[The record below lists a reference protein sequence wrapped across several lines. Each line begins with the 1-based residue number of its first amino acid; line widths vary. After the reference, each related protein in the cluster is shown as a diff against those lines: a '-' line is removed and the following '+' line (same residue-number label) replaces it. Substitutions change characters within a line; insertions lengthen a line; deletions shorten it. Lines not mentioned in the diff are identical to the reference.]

1 MLTSHM
7 NWFIIKITDVGKVTI
22 FKTWQYLLLSLSA
35 QVFAHF
41 SFLFRANIENIWTF
55 GRGVSWY
62 FLIFAVFK
70 YFFIRTIFPICVS
83 HEDMY
88 TRMVLSENWNYT
100 RKWFSVK
107 TLKFYQVL
115 PWLPCRYLP
124 IQNDFFIGQSLSNW
138 NSASSHIFSSFFNVL
153 LNNYTQCFSLI
164 ALRKVSFKIKAL
176 GKIFFLIDL
185 FFSTPK

>member
-1 MLTSHM
+1 M
-7 NWFIIKITDVGKVTI
+7 KI
-22 FKTWQYLLLSLSA
+22 WQYLLLSFST

-41 SFLFRANIENIWTF
+41 SFLFRVNIENIWTF
-55 GRGVSWY
+55 GRGASCF

-70 YFFIRTIFPICVS
+70 YFFISSIFPICVS
-83 HEDMY
+83 HEDIY
-88 TRMVLSENWNYT
+88 TLMVLSENWNYT

-115 PWLPCRYLP
+115 PWLPWLPCRYIA
-124 IQNDFFIGQSLSNW
+124 IQNGFFIRQSLSNW
-138 NSASSHIFSSFFNVL
+138 NSASSHIFSYYLMSYWTITHNQFF
-153 LNNYTQCFSLI
+153 LI

-185 FFSTPK
+185 FFSTTKFSIHFCHIRKNE